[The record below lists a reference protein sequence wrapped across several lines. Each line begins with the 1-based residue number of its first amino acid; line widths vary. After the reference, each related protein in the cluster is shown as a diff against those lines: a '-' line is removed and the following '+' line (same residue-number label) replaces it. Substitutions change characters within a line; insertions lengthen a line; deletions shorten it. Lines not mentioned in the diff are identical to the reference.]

1 MAIIKQ
7 YHRDTDTT
15 YVYDSTSYW
24 DSEKGQSRSRRK
36 CIGKIDPA
44 TGEIIPTGRR
54 GRRKKDPVLP
64 GPGTAEETDKIKAL
78 YETVQKENIILKN
91 KVSEL
96 EQTCSRLSSEK
107 DELLALIKQIN
118 MLSVYKHQ

>member
-24 DSEKGQSRSRRK
+24 DREKKQSRSNRK

-44 TGEIIPTGRR
+44 TGEIIPTGKR
-54 GRRKKDPVLP
+54 GRKKKDPVLA

-78 YETVQKENIILKN
+78 YETVQKENIILKK

-96 EQTCSRLSSEK
+96 EQKCSRLSSEK
-107 DELLALIKQIN
+107 DELLALMKQIN
-118 MLSVYKHQ
+118 ILSREITG